1 MEITMLFSI
10 VFVRKTD
17 SKVSLQKEF
26 MPQRTKRKHFCF
38 LEPAISSD
46 IRQKEEYA
54 EYIENRT
61 KEY

>member
-26 MPQRTKRKHFCF
+26 MPQEQKESFSVSF
-38 LEPAISSD
+38 EPAIFSD